1 MQPYPKVHIVKAVV
15 FPGVMYGCES
25 CSIHKAES
33 QRIDTLQLWCWR
45 RLLRVPWTAGT
56 SNQSILKEINP
67 EYSLEGLMLK
77 LQYFGYLM
85 WRPDSLGKTDAGKD
99 WRQEKGVTEDEMV
112 GWYHWPDGHEFEQT
126 PGDGEGQG
134 SLACCDK
141 SAPNWVDWHVK
152 VKVAQLCPP
161 LCNPMDYTVHE
172 ILQSETG

>member
-1 MQPYPKVHIVKAVV
+1 MCISRSHVWMWELFHTQGWEPENWYFTTVVLEKTLESPLDCRDIKPVNPKGNQPRI
-15 FPGVMYGCES
+15 FIGRTD
-25 CSIHKAES
+25 AEAP
-33 QRIDTLQLWCWR
+33 ILWPPDAKRW
-45 RLLRVPWTAGT
+45 
-56 SNQSILKEINP
+56 
-67 EYSLEGLMLK
+67 LMAK
-77 LQYFGYLM
+77 D
-85 WRPDSLGKTDAGKD
+85 PDAGKD

-161 LCNPMDYTVHE
+161 LCNPMDYTDHE